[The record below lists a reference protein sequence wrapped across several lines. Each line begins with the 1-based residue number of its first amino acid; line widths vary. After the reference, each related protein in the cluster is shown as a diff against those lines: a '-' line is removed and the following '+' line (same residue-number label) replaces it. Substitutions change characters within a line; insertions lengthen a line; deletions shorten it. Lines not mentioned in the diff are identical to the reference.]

1 MVRDHLELKGGAMKH
16 IRIDTEQVRES
27 AWRFDYASTQL
38 TETAAALRRAIHSL
52 DTGAWDGRSRWR
64 IEPELGRVTPQCQ
77 ELSEELHR
85 LGRLLDRVATT
96 FEQQDAQASTAVFN
110 LPWDIDLAA
119 PSMLDVVVSDAGP
132 NPPAAATDVIGG
144 YLKNVS
150 KAADIYQLFD
160 DIRDICGSF
169 KAVGAVTFGGAY
181 VGQVVIKDGYALKG
195 DLLGFSLYLTHIK
208 SANLSAHMAKAAWK
222 DSFSKGNILLEGAT
236 ELGENWEEYQGDT
249 GKVATGVIVDTAIGV
264 GCSAAGA
271 WAGAVAGAALGSAL
285 GPVGTVI
292 GGKIGGVLG
301 SRAASWAAEQL
312 ENVKVSDKELDQ
324 WVVDGISSG
333 VNTGAQYL
341 DRALDDLAGGVSR
354 LFQF

>member
-119 PSMLDVVVSDAGP
+119 PLMLDVVVSDAGT

-144 YLKNVS
+144 HLKNVS
-150 KAADIYQLFD
+150 KAAEKLQDWVDL
-160 DIRDICGSF
+160 RDISASF
-169 KAVGAVTFGGAY
+169 AVAGLLTYGVTY
-181 VGQVVIKDGYALKG
+181 PGQVIFWGTHDLKEWA
-195 DLLGFSLYLTHIK
+195 GFSPYLTHIK

-271 WAGAVAGAALGSAL
+271 WVGAVAGAALGSAL

-333 VNTGAQYL
+333 VNAGAQYL